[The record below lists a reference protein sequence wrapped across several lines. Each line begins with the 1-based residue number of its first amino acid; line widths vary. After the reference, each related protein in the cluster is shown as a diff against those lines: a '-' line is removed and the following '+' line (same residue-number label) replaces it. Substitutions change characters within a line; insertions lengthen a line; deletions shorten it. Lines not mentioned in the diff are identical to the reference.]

1 MTTKYLLMLGI
12 GHILGDFYFQTNEMA
27 QEKDERFAG
36 VFKHSIEYTISMLLV
51 IIPVVNRGL
60 IKWVLLYSTSHFIID
75 TIKYKLLAA
84 KKIKKTAKLFI
95 IDQCLHIV
103 CIFAIAYMMYV
114 NSCRPSHFAI
124 VDSIQ
129 QAFGLSKELVARW
142 ILAILI
148 IHEPAN
154 ILIQNILK
162 GLKSENTT
170 ESITDN
176 KTATDLKA
184 GRKIGSIERLI
195 MLLFIAMDQYTA
207 MGMVLTAKS
216 IARYDQITKEQAF
229 AEYYLIG
236 TLLSTVCVVVCKVVL
251 L

>member
-1 MTTKYLLMLGI
+1 MLGI
-12 GHILGDFYFQTNEMA
+12 GHILGDFYFQTDKMA
-27 QEKDERFAG
+27 QEKDERLTG
-36 VFKHSIEYTISMLLV
+36 VIKHSIEYTLSMLLV
-51 IIPVVNRGL
+51 ILPIVNRDL
-60 IKWVLLYSTSHFIID
+60 IKWVLLYSTSHFVID
-75 TIKYKLLAA
+75 AIKYKLLDA

-103 CIFAIAYMMYV
+103 CIFAIAYMMHAY
-114 NSCRPSHFAI
+114 SCRLSHFAI

-129 QAFGLSKELVARW
+129 QAFGLSKEIVARW

-170 ESITDN
+170 ETSTGD
-176 KTATDLKA
+176 KTVTDLKA

-216 IARYDQITKEQAF
+216 IARYDQITKEQSF

-236 TLLSTVCVVVCKVVL
+236 TLLSTACVVVCKVIL